1 MKRGREENKEQGT
14 RNKEGCRGGR
24 KGCGKTWR
32 GGRKGGGETFI
43 WMRWNSV
50 NVNAR
55 SSGTLHPVVEGGGD
69 PCREP
74 NLWVLYSRCAG
85 GGEGG
90 VGVGEEGRHGLEGKN
105 NRRKKEQNKNAMGVI
120 GRVAFFKIFNLK
132 F

>member
-1 MKRGREENKEQGT
+1 MSKKRKGGKQGT
-14 RNKEGCRGGR
+14 RNKERCRVGRKGWGKTWRGRR

-74 NLWVLYSRCAG
+74 NLWAL
-85 GGEGG
+85 
-90 VGVGEEGRHGLEGKN
+90 
-105 NRRKKEQNKNAMGVI
+105 Q
-120 GRVAFFKIFNLK
+120 
-132 F
+132 